1 MPNVETKVL
10 LVQIFGEK
18 SHPMRKY
25 QRILY
30 WFPKFKHLNPFPV
43 PQELPADPVD
53 LARFSLTRIADDLDA
68 EVTVYQ
74 VPPSL
79 SALFISFS
87 NVNLDVC
94 FLYDSPKSF
103 LVVNGHGLCSFTLSS
118 VKDFSLS

>member
-1 MPNVETKVL
+1 MPISLYINENLGRWFTCDFTSGIMPNVETKVL
-10 LVQIFGEK
+10 LIQIFGEK

-53 LARFSLTRIADDLDA
+53 LARFSLTRIANDLDA

-74 VPPSL
+74 VPPSY
-79 SALFISFS
+79 SASFIS
-87 NVNLDVC
+87 
-94 FLYDSPKSF
+94 
-103 LVVNGHGLCSFTLSS
+103 LCSC
-118 VKDFSLS
+118 